1 MDFIKYVEPK
11 HMTTGG
17 KKGKYKSLRFINV
30 IKCHKLK
37 IYCDV

>member
-17 KKGKYKSLRFINV
+17 KKGKYVFKV
-30 IKCHKLK
+30 YKCNKVSQIEDIL
-37 IYCDV
+37 